1 MHSLNSNVRKYLIE
15 AARQKDK
22 FVFYGDMVTDCGLKF
37 NLRNTNGQKQ
47 LNQILDDISTFEY
60 NAGRPLLSAMAI
72 YKDIRKNDHGDGFY
86 YMAEKLGIGNARKLK
101 RDLYGFV
108 EAESC
113 RKFWQNDV
121 SYAKFKDEA

>member
-1 MHSLNSNVRKYLIE
+1 MNTKVRKYLIE
-15 AARQKDK
+15 AARQKGK
-22 FVFYGDMVTDCGLKF
+22 FVYYSEVVSDCGLKF

-47 LNQILDDISTFEY
+47 LNQILDDISSFEN

-86 YMAEKLGIGNARKLK
+86 YMAEKLGKGNARKLK
-101 RDLYGFV
+101 RDLYGFM

-113 RKFWQNDV
+113 RKFWQNDDV
-121 SYAKFKDEA
+121 YTKFKDEV